1 MVINTLGYNSTFP
14 NSSLGALI
22 WRSNGNGIVVKE
34 NTLSGMGA
42 GVMYQEFSN
51 EPITNDLETIVTT
64 FGSKTR

>member
-1 MVINTLGYNSTFP
+1 MGVGTFLGKDSIDP
-14 NSSLGALI
+14 SLGALI
-22 WRSNGNGIVVKE
+22 WQSNGNGIVVKE

>member
-1 MVINTLGYNSTFP
+1 MQ
-14 NSSLGALI
+14 
-22 WRSNGNGIVVKE
+22 SNGNGIVVKE